1 MAENTLQPTLSQ
13 DDIMQAEESPW
24 YARFETYFKGDPY
37 IWLVIFGLC
46 TFSVLGVYS
55 ATGTLSFRAFSEGR
69 EADNY
74 LFKHLITIFTALI
87 AVWIAHRLDYRYYA
101 RLSRLALL
109 VAVPLLL
116 FTWLFGVNVNEANR
130 WITIPLIGRTFQPS
144 DFAKLALIANVASM
158 LSKRQGNVDDFENTV
173 LPILIWIGLI
183 CGLIGLANI
192 SNSIL
197 LFITCFLL
205 MFIGRI
211 PTRQLGI
218 LLLVG
223 VLAIGMAMM
232 LGQRFGTAQS
242 RMTQFFGT
250 EAVFQAEQANIA
262 ISTGGLVGKGPGN
275 SDQRN
280 FLPNPFSDFIY
291 AIIVEEYG
299 AIGGIV
305 LLSLYLTL
313 LYRGVMVVS
322 DSHQAFGG
330 ILSAGLT
337 FSLVLQAFLNMGVA
351 VGILPITGVPL
362 PMVSMGGTSLL
373 FTGLAFGIILSVSR
387 GEIAQDTT
395 PQILPNT
402 NNNTNTTINTANQNA
417 IKED

>member
-1 MAENTLQPTLSQ
+1 MAENTLQPTQEEFTSAQ
-13 DDIMQAEESPW
+13 TESPW

-37 IWLVIFGLC
+37 IWLVIFGLA
-46 TFSVLGVYS
+46 TFSILGVYS
-55 ATGTLSFRAFSEGR
+55 ATGTLSFKAFSEGR

-74 LFKHLITIFTALI
+74 LFKHLITIFTALG
-87 AVWIAHRLDYRYYA
+87 AVWVAHRLDYRYYA

-116 FTWLFGVNVNEANR
+116 FTWLFGVSVNEANR

-144 DFAKLALIANVASM
+144 DFAKLALISNVASM
-158 LSKRQGNVDDFENTV
+158 LSKRQGKVEDFENTI

-197 LFITCFLL
+197 LFVTCFLL

-211 PTRQLGI
+211 PTKQLAM
-218 LLLVG
+218 LFAVG
-223 VLAIGMAMM
+223 VIAIGMAML

-242 RMTQFFGT
+242 RMTQFFGN

-262 ISTGGLVGKGPGN
+262 ISTGGFMGKGPGN

-299 AIGGIV
+299 AVGGI
-305 LLSLYLTL
+305 LLLCLYLTL
-313 LYRGVMVVS
+313 LYRGVMVVAG
-322 DSHQAFGG
+322 SHQAFGG

-387 GEIAQDTT
+387 GEIAQDAT
-395 PQILPNT
+395 PQTAPISENNNQNVLNT
-402 NNNTNTTINTANQNA
+402 NQGNELKNP
-417 IKED
+417 